1 MREPAQKNVRAR
13 VGASSGRTPL
23 EKAPLEEYARVTMSS
38 EKVRDRIDVLVDLF
52 MGAACADAHL
62 KQAER
67 ATVQRLLQNLMLRD
81 ELPEEVQARIDAFDP
96 DRFSLSRAA
105 MDFASDPPMK
115 KRRLLELVAQV
126 VAADDVF
133 DLAEDE
139 YLRELAKHLGMELED
154 YADLVLDYEIEE
166 LAESFDFLRDS
177 DAKVPSE
184 TRRLG

>member
-1 MREPAQKNVRAR
+1 
-13 VGASSGRTPL
+13 
-23 EKAPLEEYARVTMSS
+23 MSS

-62 KQAER
+62 KQSER
-67 ATVQRLLQNLMLRD
+67 RTVQRLLQNLMLRD
-81 ELPEEVQARIDAFDP
+81 DLPAAVQSRIDAFDP
-96 DRFSLSRAA
+96 DGFDLARAA

-126 VAADDVF
+126 VAADEVF
-133 DLAEDE
+133 DLAEDD
-139 YLRELAKHLGMELED
+139 YLRELAGHLGMDPSD

-184 TRRLG
+184 VRLRGAPP